1 LEELFVKLDEIQSR
15 CVEDWHTEEQ
25 TDFSDDLFGLVK
37 EQHLQNFRLWH
48 KEDLA
53 RIPDAD
59 DSIIAGVKRDIDTLN
74 QKRNDQ
80 IEKIDEYILSWLSS
94 NKIPMKE
101 SSELNS
107 ETPGSMLDRCSI
119 MALRIYHMREEA
131 DRSSAT
137 EDHRNKAKAKVETLV
152 AQRND
157 LFNCLFNLIRN
168 IKEGK
173 RQFKIY
179 RQFKMYNDPTMNP
192 QLYNKNT

>member
-1 LEELFVKLDEIQSR
+1 MEELFIQLDEIQNR
-15 CVEDWHTEEQ
+15 CVADWHIKES
-25 TDFSDDLFGLVK
+25 TDFKDDLFGLVK

-59 DSIIAGVKRDIDTLN
+59 DSVIAGVKRDIDTLN

-94 NKIPMKE
+94 NKIAMNEE
-101 SSELNS
+101 SDLNS

-119 MALRIYHMREEA
+119 MALRIYHMQEEA
-131 DRSSAT
+131 NRVTAT
-137 EDHRNKAKAKVETLV
+137 GDHRNKAKAKVETLI
-152 AQRND
+152 AQRTD
-157 LFNCLFNLIRN
+157 LFNSLLCLIRN
-168 IKEGK
+168 VKEGT
-173 RQFKIY
+173 RQFRIY

-192 QLYNKNT
+192 QLYKKNL